1 MNKDQLNSVSGE
13 ALRRSAY
20 AVLDANQNQ
29 PAHVQLAAPA
39 ATLVALCDTLKVRP
53 SDVLD
58 VAGSILKGNE
68 GRAHQYRALVSYAKA
83 KLS

>member
-13 ALRRSAY
+13 ALRRAAY
-20 AVLDANQNQ
+20 AVLDVNQSQ

-39 ATLVALCDTLKVRP
+39 ATLVALCDALKVRP
-53 SDVLD
+53 ADVLE
-58 VAGSILKGNE
+58 VAGSLLRGNE
-68 GRAHQYRALVSYAKA
+68 SRAHQYKALASYAKA